1 MNLENIDIVMVGTTH
16 PGNIG
21 AAARAM
27 HNMCISNLVLVNP
40 QCPIGEIAYAR
51 ASGANVILDS
61 LRKAGSLQE
70 AVQDSILVVATSAR
84 DRSLPWPELSP
95 GLVAK
100 KIAELNGQSR
110 VALVFGREHSGLTN
124 EELQICH
131 YTVNIPT
138 NPDFSS
144 LNVASAIQVMCYEIF
159 KTVGNQPETRQT
171 EIQEC
176 AVTSQQLEGFFRHL
190 EQVMITTQ
198 FLDLENPGLLMQ
210 RLRRLYH
217 RLEMSN
223 NEVDILRGILS
234 SVEKYKKQDPSSPG
248 DSEDSRLPVTKP
260 YK

>member
-27 HNMCISNLVLVNP
+27 HNMCISSLVLVNP
-40 QCPIGEIAYAR
+40 QCPVGEIAYAR

-124 EELQICH
+124 EELQFCH

-159 KTVGNQPETRQT
+159 KTVENQPETRQT
-171 EIQEC
+171 EFQEC

-190 EQVMITTQ
+190 EQVMITTE
-198 FLDLENPGLLMQ
+198 FLDRKNPGLLMQ

-217 RLEMSN
+217 RLEMSK

-234 SVEKYKKQDPSSPG
+234 SVEKYKNQDPSSPG
-248 DSEDSRLPVTKP
+248 DSEDSR
-260 YK
+260 

>member
-1 MNLENIDIVMVGTTH
+1 MNLDNIDIVMVGTTH

-51 ASGANVILDS
+51 ASGANLILDS

-70 AVQDSILVVATSAR
+70 AVQHCILVVATSAR

-124 EELQICH
+124 EELQFCH

-190 EQVMITTQ
+190 EQVMITTE
-198 FLDLENPGLLMQ
+198 FLDRENPGLLMQ

-217 RLEMSN
+217 RLEMSKS
-223 NEVDILRGILS
+223 EVDILRGILS
-234 SVEKYKKQDPSSPG
+234 SVEKYKNQGPLSPG
-248 DSEDSRLPVTKP
+248 DSEGSR
-260 YK
+260 